1 VENRTDYCNCLFEQP
16 WWLDLVAPKQW
27 NEEIIKNNK
36 DEVIARIAYVKGEKS
51 IFMPKMTQCMGI
63 WESSQIKSNY
73 GERKRNYYKLF
84 EEINKNKSV
93 EICLNPSNEYVLP
106 FRWMGYRMEP
116 KFTYR
121 INNLSDCNELY
132 SRFNKRAKRNIRCA
146 QKEVKIYTETDL
158 ERLWKTLD
166 KTFQAQNRKNPMPKE
181 LIYKIV
187 KYCDE
192 NDHGKYIEARD
203 GAGNTHSCAYFV
215 YDEKVCYYLIG
226 ASDSDFRNSGAQS
239 LVLWEGIQFAAQKS
253 CIFDFEGSMI
263 EGIENFFRQ
272 FNSVCTPY
280 YVIRK
285 NGLIKD
291 IELEAKMRIK
301 KIIGYKI

>member
-1 VENRTDYCNCLFEQP
+1 MENRTDYCNCLFEQP

-132 SRFNKRAKRNIRCA
+132 SRFNKRAKRNILCA
-146 QKEVKIYTETDL
+146 QK
-158 ERLWKTLD
+158 
-166 KTFQAQNRKNPMPKE
+166 
-181 LIYKIV
+181 
-187 KYCDE
+187 
-192 NDHGKYIEARD
+192 
-203 GAGNTHSCAYFV
+203 
-215 YDEKVCYYLIG
+215 
-226 ASDSDFRNSGAQS
+226 
-239 LVLWEGIQFAAQKS
+239 
-253 CIFDFEGSMI
+253 
-263 EGIENFFRQ
+263 
-272 FNSVCTPY
+272 
-280 YVIRK
+280 
-285 NGLIKD
+285 
-291 IELEAKMRIK
+291 
-301 KIIGYKI
+301 

>member
-1 VENRTDYCNCLFEQP
+1 MERRTEYCNCLFEQP
-16 WWLDLVAPKQW
+16 WWLELVAPKQW
-27 NEEIIKNNK
+27 SEEIIKNNK
-36 DEVIARIAYVKGEKS
+36 DEVIARIAYVKRENN

-63 WESSQIKSNY
+63 WESSQIKNNY
-73 GERKRNYYKLF
+73 GERKRVYYKLF
-84 EEINKNKSV
+84 EEINKSKNI

-106 FRWMGYRMEP
+106 FRWMEY
-116 KFTYR
+116 
-121 INNLSDCNELY
+121 
-132 SRFNKRAKRNIRCA
+132 
-146 QKEVKIYTETDL
+146 KI
-158 ERLWKTLD
+158 
-166 KTFQAQNRKNPMPKE
+166 E

-192 NDHGKYIEARD
+192 NDHGKYLEARD

-215 YDEKVCYYLIG
+215 YDQKVCYYLIG

-239 LVLWEGIQFAAQKS
+239 LVIWEGIQFAAQKS
-253 CIFDFEGSMI
+253 RVFDFEGSMI

-280 YVIRK
+280 YLVRK

-291 IELEAKMRIK
+291 IELEAKIKIK